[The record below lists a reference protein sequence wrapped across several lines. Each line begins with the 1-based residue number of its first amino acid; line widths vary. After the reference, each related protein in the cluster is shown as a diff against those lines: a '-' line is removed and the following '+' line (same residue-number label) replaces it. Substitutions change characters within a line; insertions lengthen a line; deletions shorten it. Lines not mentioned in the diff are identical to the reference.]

1 MNPLEAGR
9 NYFLG
14 IFTEQFGNASREEE
28 YL

>member
-1 MNPLEAGR
+1 MNPLEAGG

-14 IFTEQFGNASREEE
+14 IFTKQFGDVSREEE